1 MTDFVQRDRNHP
13 SVTIWSFC
21 VSDPAPAPA
30 GGGDA
35 GAAAHTV
42 CLSIVAASLSKH
54 EQNEQGCGASPT
66 DPVQQAGP
74 GTNSWNGPNISVR
87 KRARIKLCYLP
98 RTAQ

>member
-1 MTDFVQRDRNHP
+1 MADFVQRDRNHP

-42 CLSIVAASLSKH
+42 VLLPH
-54 EQNEQGCGASPT
+54 SPNT
-66 DPVQQAGP
+66 SR
-74 GTNSWNGPNISVR
+74 TNKDVE
-87 KRARIKLCYLP
+87 RARPTRSSRPALV
-98 RTAQ
+98 RTAGMVPTFQ